1 MGLYDN
7 MNKKFRKTIGL
18 EMSESAAF
26 VPLKEYLANNKK
38 CTELVIHGYIITNSK
53 FGKSVAVVVD
63 EETFVSLPARCVE
76 DFENM
81 TDEQLEGCLAGKMK
95 LANFETKDAKQGR
108 TITFTYEEA

>member
-18 EMSESAAF
+18 EMRENAVF
-26 VPLKEYLANNKK
+26 VPLKDYLAKNKK
-38 CTELVIHGYIITNSK
+38 VTELVIHGYIITNSK

-63 EETFVSLPARCVE
+63 NKTFVSLPARCVE
-76 DFENM
+76 EFENM
-81 TDEQLEGCLAGKMK
+81 TDAQFDGCLAGKMK
-95 LANFETKDAKQGR
+95 LANFETIDTKQGK